1 MLVEYLQLII
11 QIITYIITSIIGL
24 FGGGH
29 AFVFR
34 MNSSSFLGNDT
45 DWVDLIDGVRPV
57 INLSA
62 DVTITGSGTVSDPYE
77 VQ

>member
-1 MLVEYLQLII
+1 MTPY
-11 QIITYIITSIIGL
+11 T

-34 MNSSSFLGNDT
+34 MNSSGFLGNDT